1 MHDERVERHIRG
13 VQETLEQTDAD
24 YRRMLTDFASSIT
37 TYKDE
42 IFGLEQVFVNATTSG
57 RLLSLQDRLSKK
69 RDEFMDS
76 VRVSLRSF
84 RKRFDDAMQ
93 YLRQSNV
100 KFRKSFK

>member
-13 VQETLEQTDAD
+13 VQETLEQTDTD
-24 YRRMLTDFASSIT
+24 YRRMLNEFSKSII

-42 IFGLEQVFVNATTSG
+42 IFALEKVFVNATTSG
-57 RLLSLQDRLSKK
+57 RLLSLQNRLTKK
-69 RDEFMDS
+69 RDAFMEDI
-76 VRVSLRSF
+76 RVSLRTF

-93 YLRQSNV
+93 YLRQANI